1 MSEKVKRAKIATIP
15 LHRPYGTALLVIL
28 MFGGCAIFLYFKAMN
43 NDRGL
48 ILNGLIE
55 MGREGADWFYAIL
68 GILSGGMAA
77 MGLFGAWRI
86 SQIKN
91 FQIDLGRKEM
101 TFPAAPVFRTPMVT
115 VPYDRIDSVELL
127 GEGANASVVF
137 REGEQ
142 VYSIPGQWIAKGWTA
157 QQILEEVIARVRT
170 ARTKSAKED

>member
-1 MSEKVKRAKIATIP
+1 
-15 LHRPYGTALLVIL
+15 
-28 MFGGCAIFLYFKAMN
+28 
-43 NDRGL
+43 
-48 ILNGLIE
+48 
-55 MGREGADWFYAIL
+55 
-68 GILSGGMAA
+68 MAA

>member
-1 MSEKVKRAKIATIP
+1 MSDKVKRAKIATIP
-15 LHRPYGTALLVIL
+15 LRRPYKEAILAIL
-28 MFGGCAIFLYFKAMN
+28 MFGGGAVFFYFRATN

-77 MGLFGAWRI
+77 MGLFGTWRI

-101 TFPAAPVFRTPMVT
+101 TFPAAPAFRTPVVT

-127 GEGANASVVF
+127 GEGAKASVIF

-142 VYSIPGQWIAKGWTA
+142 AYSISGRWIAEGWTA